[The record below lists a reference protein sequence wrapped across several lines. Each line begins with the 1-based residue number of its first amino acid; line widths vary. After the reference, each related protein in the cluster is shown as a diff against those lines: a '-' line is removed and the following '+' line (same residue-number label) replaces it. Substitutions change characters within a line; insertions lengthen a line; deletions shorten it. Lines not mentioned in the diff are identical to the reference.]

1 MQVHTELS
9 YYYLHFTG
17 KSDRET
23 HPSEFSNINGLYLTP
38 EIFILPAFNPP
49 PQICSLAENRNA
61 GIYLVA
67 LSHGQINISR
77 NSDTTATGATIPPPA
92 QGELIFPKKVI
103 TQQGTIKETTKT

>member
-9 YYYLHFTG
+9 YYYLHYKEK

-23 HPSEFSNINGLYLTP
+23 HTSESSNINSLYLTP

-49 PQICSLAENRNA
+49 PWFCSLAENRNA

-67 LSHGQINISR
+67 LSHSR
-77 NSDTTATGATIPPPA
+77 N
-92 QGELIFPKKVI
+92 
-103 TQQGTIKETTKT
+103 